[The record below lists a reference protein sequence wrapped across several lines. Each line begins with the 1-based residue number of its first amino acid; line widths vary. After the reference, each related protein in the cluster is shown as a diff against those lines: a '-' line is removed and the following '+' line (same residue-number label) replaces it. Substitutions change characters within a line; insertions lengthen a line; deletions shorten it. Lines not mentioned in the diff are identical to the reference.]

1 MNRSSEVKY
10 TVTSSLHSLCAPAAG
25 SAVSHIQYAGVP
37 CNTSGGAAVL
47 WTGMKTLDR
56 NPSLPPRTVC
66 AWAASAEPAAWATQF
81 TGGCG
86 TPPTQVHGLPTHFCT
101 GPGSAPVPASNT
113 LTAPLSP
120 FPPPTPP
127 APAPALRALGWTM
140 RGTVTSHKL
149 NASGLDKWRILQ
161 LQSPRVIDWCPDG
174 CGVGAAGYCTAICNG
189 TLLAAAQVAG
199 YDTAAFGAD
208 AADLTPLLFAMTPLA
223 LPPSPQPKRRNAGT
237 ARTGSATSSSARA
250 AASPRVPVSILLSS
264 TCLSNMVSG
273 RYAPRDA
280 WGALWGYIIAALL
293 PPPAAQTSRGRFVMP
308 QWPLPVHPSYTLAE
322 TLPTGAAA
330 AAVVA
335 SAEWLVTGST
345 LLVDAAER
353 GAANDSCTCCA
364 NNGHDQVC
372 AMLKCSA
379 AEVCP
384 APYLPVGV
392 VNTTCIQE
400 GWSSIIEYVGAQID
414 PTISRRRCCGGA
426 VPTSS
431 LRRHSM
437 AFQQP
442 SSLPASTA
450 APVGHTS
457 RERVPRLYLPGS
469 VFGS

>member
-1 MNRSSEVKY
+1 
-10 TVTSSLHSLCAPAAG
+10 
-25 SAVSHIQYAGVP
+25 
-37 CNTSGGAAVL
+37 
-47 WTGMKTLDR
+47 MKTLDR
-56 NPSLPPRTVC
+56 NPSLPRRTVC
-66 AWAASAEPAAWATQF
+66 AWEASAEPEAWVMQF

-101 GPGSAPVPASNT
+101 GSDSASNTT
-113 LTAPLSP
+113 LTAPLSA
-120 FPPPTPP
+120 PPLPTPPAPSPAPP

-149 NASGLDKWRILQ
+149 NASGLEMWRILQ
-161 LQSPRVIDWCPDG
+161 LQSPRVIDWCPYG
-174 CGVGAAGYCTAICNG
+174 CGVGAAGHCTAICNG

-223 LPPSPQPKRRNAGT
+223 LPPSH
-237 ARTGSATSSSARA
+237 TGSATSSSVRT
-250 AASPRVPVSILLSS
+250 AASPRVPVPILLSS

-280 WGALWGYIIAALL
+280 WGALWEYIIAALL
-293 PPPAAQTSRGRFVMP
+293 PPAASQTLRGRFVMP

-322 TLPTGAAA
+322 TLPAGAAT

-392 VNTTCIQE
+392 VNATCIQE
-400 GWSSIIEYVGAQID
+400 GWSSIIEYVVGTQID
-414 PTISRRRCCGGA
+414 PTISRRRCY
-426 VPTSS
+426 VPPSS
-431 LRRHSM
+431 LRRQHD
-437 AFQQP
+437 
-442 SSLPASTA
+442 LPAA
-450 APVGHTS
+450 AILVC
-457 RERVPRLYLPGS
+457 ERGS
-469 VFGS
+469 GC